1 MRKGNQQIARILK
14 WDLRHEVKICVNSNY
29 CWMTK
34 VDLMDEWSDSWA
46 VFLWCK
52 GEKVLIAWTFCR
64 DFLKMGQQPGGKCNY
79 QHTSASLQAST
90 SILPQLNPVSVV
102 WMTESTATPLPSH
115 WRCHSSTRVPL
126 LPFPAFFQIFDF
138 HILLVPICTFEGREF
153 TLSLPKSSLKSKS
166 LHNSYNNSSKNLEE
180 SPLIDIFLNSHN
192 LSAIYCI

>member
-115 WRCHSSTRVPL
+115 WRWDEMPLQHKVPPFTFPSFLSDFWFSHFAGAHLHFWGKRINSFTPKIISQIKISTQ
-126 LPFPAFFQIFDF
+126 FIWQ
-138 HILLVPICTFEGREF
+138 
-153 TLSLPKSSLKSKS
+153 
-166 LHNSYNNSSKNLEE
+166 
-180 SPLIDIFLNSHN
+180 
-192 LSAIYCI
+192 